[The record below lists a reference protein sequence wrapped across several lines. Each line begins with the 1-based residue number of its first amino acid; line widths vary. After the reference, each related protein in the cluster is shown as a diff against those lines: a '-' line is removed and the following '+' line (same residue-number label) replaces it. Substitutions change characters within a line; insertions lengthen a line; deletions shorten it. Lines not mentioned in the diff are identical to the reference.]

1 MGKLFVQRL
10 PTISGGPFGSA
21 HFQTA
26 MANARGWSGSF
37 LLAIERSM
45 TYRERSTMAGQFGRF
60 ARLAR
65 AHVQTISPVIE

>member
-1 MGKLFVQRL
+1 
-10 PTISGGPFGSA
+10 
-21 HFQTA
+21 
-26 MANARGWSGSF
+26 